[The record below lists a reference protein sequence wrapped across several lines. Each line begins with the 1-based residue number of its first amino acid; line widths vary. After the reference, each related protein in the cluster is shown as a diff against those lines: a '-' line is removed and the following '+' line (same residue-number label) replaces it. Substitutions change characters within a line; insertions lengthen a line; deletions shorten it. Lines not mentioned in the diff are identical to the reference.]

1 MKFFNF
7 QNIVVVLCALVAVG
21 CAQVRGLNGGAKDVT
36 PPKLLA
42 QSIDSFA
49 TNVATNTL
57 VLNFDEFVQAGA
69 ANEVIISPAL
79 KQPPTLICNK
89 RTAMLSWKDTLKANT
104 TYTIEFGNAI
114 SDITEGNKASLNF
127 VFSTG
132 SALDSAFLSGIVY
145 DAQKGGVPEKATGI
159 LYSDSLMGSVAYAK
173 KVNEKGEFIFNYLP
187 KANFHIAA
195 FSDLNENRIWD
206 ENEVG
211 DFMEQPISTEQIY
224 PLSLR
229 FSPKKI
235 DKITEEMF
243 KTDSVGSGFIV
254 GAYGM
259 IEKIKLSPAAA
270 NFPFRCGSLENSD
283 TLFFALGGREGALP
297 NNNFDGV
304 VFSFNQQPEDT
315 LSVYL
320 AKSSKL
326 KKFKFSGS
334 IQQNPK
340 ELILVK
346 APSYAVLKR
355 NTCDITFK
363 GIQASARIVETNSP
377 LHYAVQI
384 DANAS
389 ELTGKGSL
397 RILPGAWET
406 AYGTTNDTLQ
416 LNFEFPSA
424 EKLGSLELSIPLLED
439 KSFKKFVEL
448 RNEKGTVVRKVD
460 YSETLVFSG
469 VQPGKYTVRLVH
481 DVNQNGQWDIA
492 DLQQKIRCEPV
503 SVFSKPIEVRAN
515 WSVKV
520 VLSGDV
526 SFP

>member
-1 MKFFNF
+1 MKFFNLR
-7 QNIVVVLCALVAVG
+7 NSIVIGSALFAVG

-69 ANEVIISPAL
+69 ANEVIVSPAL
-79 KQPPTLICNK
+79 KQPATLICNK
-89 RTAMLSWKDTLKANT
+89 RLAMLSWNDTLKANT

-132 SALDSAFLSGIVY
+132 SALDSASISGAVY
-145 DAQKGGVPEKATGI
+145 DAQKGSVPEKAVVI
-159 LYSDSLMGSVAYAK
+159 LYSDSLLGEVAYAK
-173 KVNEKGEFIFNYLP
+173 KVNDKGQFIFNYLP
-187 KANFHIAA
+187 KTNFHVAA

-224 PLSLR
+224 PLNLR
-229 FSPKKI
+229 FSPKKV

-259 IEKIKLSPAAA
+259 IEKIRLAPTTASV
-270 NFPFRCGSLENSD
+270 PFRYGSLNNSD
-283 TLFFALGGREGALP
+283 TLFFALGGREGLAP
-297 NNNFDGV
+297 SNNFEGV
-304 VFSFNQQPEDT
+304 TYSFNQQRADT
-315 LSVYL
+315 LSVFL
-320 AKSSKL
+320 AKSPKL

-334 IQQNPK
+334 IQPDPK
-340 ELILVK
+340 SIILVK
-346 APSYAVLKR
+346 APAYTVLKR
-355 NTCDITFK
+355 NNCEVTVQ
-363 GIQASARIVETNSP
+363 GIKATGTLVETNSP
-377 LHYAVQI
+377 LHFAIQI
-384 DANAS
+384 EANAS
-389 ELTGKGSL
+389 EFVGKGSI

-406 AYGTTNDTLQ
+406 AYGNTNDTLQ

-469 VQPGKYTVRLVH
+469 IQPGKYTVRLVR
-481 DVNQNGQWDIA
+481 DVNRNGQWDIA

-520 VLSGDV
+520 VLN
-526 SFP
+526 

>member
-1 MKFFNF
+1 MKFFNLR
-7 QNIVVVLCALVAVG
+7 NSIVIGIALVAVG

-69 ANEVIISPAL
+69 ANEVIVSPAL
-79 KQPPTLICNK
+79 KQPATLICNK
-89 RTAMLSWKDTLKANT
+89 RLAMLSWTDTLKANT

-132 SALDSAFLSGIVY
+132 STLDSASLSGAVY
-145 DAQKGGVPEKATGI
+145 DAQKGGVPEKATVV

-173 KVNEKGEFIFNYLP
+173 KVNEKGEFTFNYLP
-187 KANFHIAA
+187 KTIFHIAA

-211 DFMEQPISTEQIY
+211 DFIEQPVSTEQSY
-224 PLSLR
+224 PLNMRL
-229 FSPKKI
+229 SPKKI
-235 DKITEEMF
+235 EKISEDLF

-259 IEKIKLSPAAA
+259 IDRIRLSPVSA
-270 NFPFRCGSLENSD
+270 NIPFRYGSLENSD
-283 TLFFALGGREGALP
+283 TLFFAIGGREGALP
-297 NNNFDGV
+297 NNNFEGV
-304 VFSFNQQPEDT
+304 IFSFNQQPADT
-315 LSVYL
+315 LSAYL
-320 AKSSKL
+320 AKSPKL

-334 IQQNPK
+334 IQQNSK
-340 ELILVK
+340 ELMLVK

-355 NTCDITFK
+355 NSCDITIR
-363 GIQASARIVETNSP
+363 GIQAAATIVETNSP
-377 LHYAVQI
+377 LHHAIQI
-384 DANAS
+384 DADVS

-416 LNFEFPSA
+416 LNFEFPTA
-424 EKLGSLELSIPLLED
+424 EKLGNLELSIPLLED

-460 YSETLVFSG
+460 YAETLVFSG
-469 VQPGKYTVRLVH
+469 IQPGKYTVRLVH
-481 DVNQNGQWDIA
+481 DVNRNGQWDIA

-515 WSVKV
+515 WSVTV
-520 VLSGDV
+520 VLN
-526 SFP
+526 

>member
-1 MKFFNF
+1 MKFFNLR
-7 QNIVVVLCALVAVG
+7 NSVVIGSALFAVG

-36 PPKLLA
+36 SPKLLT

-69 ANEVIISPAL
+69 ASEVIISPAL
-79 KQPPTLICNK
+79 KQPATLICNK
-89 RTAMLSWKDTLKANT
+89 RLAMLSWNDTLKANT
-104 TYTIEFGNAI
+104 TYTIEFGNAV
-114 SDITEGNKASLNF
+114 SDITEGNKATLNF

-132 SALDSAFLSGIVY
+132 SELDSASISGVLY
-145 DAQKGGVPEKATGI
+145 DAQKGGMPEKATVI
-159 LYSDSLMGSVAYAK
+159 LYSDSLLGEVAYEE
-173 KVNEKGEFIFNYLP
+173 KVNEKGEFTFNYLP
-187 KANFHIAA
+187 KANFHLAA

-211 DFMEQPISTEQIY
+211 DFMEQPISTEQVY
-224 PLSLR
+224 PLNLR
-229 FSPKKI
+229 LSPKKV

-259 IEKIKLSPAAA
+259 IERIRLAPTTASV
-270 NFPFRCGSLENSD
+270 PFRYGSLNNSD
-283 TLFFALGGREGALP
+283 TLFLALGGREGLTRS
-297 NNNFDGV
+297 NNFEGV
-304 VFSFNQQPEDT
+304 TYSFNQQPADT
-315 LSVYL
+315 LSVFV
-320 AKSSKL
+320 AKSPKL
-326 KKFKFSGS
+326 KKFKFSGA
-334 IQQNPK
+334 IQQDPK
-340 ELILVK
+340 SLILVK
-346 APSYAVLKR
+346 APAYVMLKR
-355 NTCDITFK
+355 STCEITIH
-363 GIQASARIVETNSP
+363 GIQASAAIVETDSP

-389 ELTGKGSL
+389 ELTGKGSI

-406 AYGTTNDTLQ
+406 AYGTTNDSLQ
-416 LNFEFPSA
+416 FNFEFPSP
-424 EKLGSLELSIPLLED
+424 EKLGNLELSIPLLED

-469 VQPGKYTVRLVH
+469 IQPGKYTVRLVH
-481 DVNQNGQWDIA
+481 DVNRNGQWDIA

-520 VLSGDV
+520 VLN
-526 SFP
+526 

>member
-1 MKFFNF
+1 MKFFNLR
-7 QNIVVVLCALVAVG
+7 NNVVIGSALVAVG

-36 PPKLLA
+36 PPNLLT

-79 KQPPTLICNK
+79 KQPPTLICSK
-89 RTAMLSWKDTLKANT
+89 RMAMLSWNDTLKANT
-104 TYTIEFGNAI
+104 TYTIEFGNAV
-114 SDITEGNKASLNF
+114 SDITEGNKTSLNF

-132 SALDSAFLSGIVY
+132 STLDSASISGAVY
-145 DAQKGGVPEKATGI
+145 DAQKGGLPEKATVI
-159 LYSDSLMGSVAYAK
+159 LYSDSLLGSVAYAK
-173 KVNEKGEFIFNYLP
+173 KVSGNGEFIFNYLP

-206 ENEVG
+206 ENEIG
-211 DFMEQPISTEQIY
+211 DFIENPFSTQNNY
-224 PLSLR
+224 PLNLR
-229 FSPKKI
+229 FSPKKVEE
-235 DKITEEMF
+235 ITEEMF

-259 IEKIKLSPAAA
+259 IEKIKLAPITASV
-270 NFPFRCGSLENSD
+270 PFRYGSLNNSD
-283 TLFFALGGREGALP
+283 TLFFALGGREGLAA
-297 NNNFDGV
+297 NNNFEGV
-304 VFSFNQQPEDT
+304 TYSFNQQPADT
-315 LSVYL
+315 LSVFV
-320 AKSSKL
+320 AKSAKL
-326 KKFKFSGS
+326 KKFKFSGA
-334 IQQNPK
+334 IQQDPK
-340 ELILVK
+340 SLILVS
-346 APSYAVLKR
+346 APAYAVLKR
-355 NTCDITFK
+355 NTCDVTIQ
-363 GIQASARIVETNSP
+363 GIKATGTIAETNSP
-377 LHYAVQI
+377 LHFAIQV

-389 ELTGKGSL
+389 ELIGKGSM

-416 LNFEFPSA
+416 SNFEFASP
-424 EKLGSLELSIPLLED
+424 EKLGNLELSIPLIED

-469 VQPGKYTVRLVH
+469 IQPGKYTVRLVH
-481 DVNQNGQWDIA
+481 DVNRNNQWDIA
-492 DLQQKIRCEPV
+492 DLQKKIRCEPV
-503 SVFSKPIEVRAN
+503 SVFAKPIEVRAN

-520 VLSGDV
+520 VLN
-526 SFP
+526 

>member
-1 MKFFNF
+1 MKFFNLR
-7 QNIVVVLCALVAVG
+7 NSIVIGIALVAVG

-49 TNVATNTL
+49 TNFATNTL

-69 ANEVIISPAL
+69 ANEVIVSPAL
-79 KQPPTLICNK
+79 KQPATLICNK
-89 RTAMLSWKDTLKANT
+89 RLAMLSWTDTLKANT

-132 SALDSAFLSGIVY
+132 STLDSASLSGAVY
-145 DAQKGGVPEKATGI
+145 DAQKGGVPEKATVV

-173 KVNEKGEFIFNYLP
+173 KVNEKGEFTFNYLP
-187 KANFHIAA
+187 KTIFHIAA

-211 DFMEQPISTEQIY
+211 DFIEQPVSTEQSY
-224 PLSLR
+224 PLNMRL
-229 FSPKKI
+229 SPKKI
-235 DKITEEMF
+235 EKISEDVF

-259 IEKIKLSPAAA
+259 IDRIRLSPVSA
-270 NFPFRCGSLENSD
+270 NIPFRYGSLENSD
-283 TLFFALGGREGALP
+283 TLFFAIGGREGALP
-297 NNNFDGV
+297 NNNFEGV
-304 VFSFNQQPEDT
+304 IFSFDQQPADT
-315 LSVYL
+315 LSAYL
-320 AKSSKL
+320 AKSPKL
-326 KKFKFSGS
+326 KKFKFSGP
-334 IQQNPK
+334 IQKNPK
-340 ELILVK
+340 ELMLVK

-355 NTCDITFK
+355 NSCDITIR
-363 GIQASARIVETNSP
+363 GIQAAATIVETNSP
-377 LHYAVQI
+377 LHHAIQI
-384 DANAS
+384 DAAAS

-416 LNFEFPSA
+416 LNFEFPTA
-424 EKLGSLELSIPLLED
+424 EKLGNLELSIPLLED

-448 RNEKGTVVRKVD
+448 RNEKGIVVRKVD
-460 YSETLVFSG
+460 YAETLVFSG
-469 VQPGKYTVRLVH
+469 IQPGKYTVRLVH
-481 DVNQNGQWDIA
+481 DVNRNGQWDIA

-515 WSVKV
+515 WSVTV
-520 VLSGDV
+520 VLN
-526 SFP
+526 

>member
-1 MKFFNF
+1 MKFFNLR
-7 QNIVVVLCALVAVG
+7 NSIVIGIALVAAG

-89 RTAMLSWKDTLKANT
+89 RTAMLSWNDTLKATT

-145 DAQKGGVPEKATGI
+145 DAQKGGVPEKATVI

-173 KVNEKGEFIFNYLP
+173 KVNDKGEFIFNYLP

-259 IEKIKLSPAAA
+259 IEKIKLAPTTVSV
-270 NFPFRCGSLENSD
+270 PFRYGSLNNSD
-283 TLFFALGGREGALP
+283 TLFFALGGREGTTP
-297 NNNFDGV
+297 SNNFEGV
-304 VFSFNQQPEDT
+304 TYSFNQQPADT
-315 LSVYL
+315 LSVFV
-320 AKSSKL
+320 AKSPKL

-355 NTCDITFK
+355 NTCDITIK
-363 GIQASARIVETNSP
+363 GIQASARIIETNSP
-377 LHYAVQI
+377 LHYALQI

-406 AYGTTNDTLQ
+406 AYGTSNDTLQ

-448 RNEKGTVVRKVD
+448 RNEKGAVVRKVD

-469 VQPGKYTVRLVH
+469 IQPGKYTVRLVH

-520 VLSGDV
+520 VLN
-526 SFP
+526 

>member
-1 MKFFNF
+1 MKFFNLR
-7 QNIVVVLCALVAVG
+7 NSIVIGSALFAVG

-36 PPKLLA
+36 PPKLLT

-79 KQPPTLICNK
+79 KQPATLICNK
-89 RTAMLSWKDTLKANT
+89 RLAMLSWNDTLKANT

-132 SALDSAFLSGIVY
+132 STLDSASISGAVY
-145 DAQKGGVPEKATGI
+145 DAQKGGVPEKAVVI
-159 LYSDSLMGSVAYAK
+159 LYSDSLLGEVAYAK
-173 KVNEKGEFIFNYLP
+173 KVNEKGEFLFNYLP
-187 KANFHIAA
+187 KANFQIAA

-206 ENEVG
+206 ENEIG
-211 DFMEQPISTEQIY
+211 DFMEQPVSTQQMY
-224 PLSLR
+224 PLNLR
-229 FSPKKI
+229 FSPKKVE
-235 DKITEEMF
+235 KITEDLF

-259 IEKIKLSPAAA
+259 IDRIRLSPSAA
-270 NFPFRCGSLENSD
+270 NFPFRYGSLENSD

-297 NNNFDGV
+297 NNNFEGII
-304 VFSFNQQPEDT
+304 FSFNQQPADT
-315 LSVYL
+315 LSVFI
-320 AKSSKL
+320 AKSAKL

-334 IQQNPK
+334 IQQKPK

-346 APSYAVLKR
+346 APSYSVLKR
-355 NTCDITFK
+355 STCEVTVQ
-363 GIQASARIVETNSP
+363 GIKASGTLVETNSP
-377 LHYAVQI
+377 LHFAIQI

-389 ELTGKGSL
+389 ELVGKGSI

-424 EKLGSLELSIPLLED
+424 EKLGNLELSIPLLED

-448 RNEKGTVVRKVD
+448 RNEKGAVVRKVD

-469 VQPGKYTVRLVH
+469 IQPGKYTVRLVH
-481 DVNQNGQWDIA
+481 DVNRNGQWDIV
-492 DLQQKIRCEPV
+492 DLQQKMRCEPV

-520 VLSGDV
+520 VLN
-526 SFP
+526 

>member
-1 MKFFNF
+1 MKFFNLR
-7 QNIVVVLCALVAVG
+7 NSILIGIALVAVG

-57 VLNFDEFVQAGA
+57 VLSFDEFVQAGA
-69 ANEVIISPAL
+69 ANEVIVSPAL
-79 KQPPTLICNK
+79 KQPATLICNK
-89 RTAMLSWKDTLKANT
+89 RLAMLSWTDTLKANT

-132 SALDSAFLSGIVY
+132 STLDSASLSGAVY
-145 DAQKGGVPEKATGI
+145 DAQKGGVPEKASVV

-173 KVNEKGEFIFNYLP
+173 KVNDKGEFVFNYLP
-187 KANFHIAA
+187 KSNFHIAA

-206 ENEVG
+206 ENEIG
-211 DFMEQPISTEQIY
+211 DFIENPFSTQSNY
-224 PLSLR
+224 PLNLR

-235 DKITEEMF
+235 EKITEEMF

-259 IEKIKLSPAAA
+259 IDKIRLSPASA
-270 NFPFRCGSLENSD
+270 NIPFRYGSLENSD

-297 NNNFDGV
+297 NNNFEGV
-304 VFSFNQQPEDT
+304 IFSFNQQPADT
-315 LSVYL
+315 LSAYF
-320 AKSSKL
+320 AKSPKL

-340 ELILVK
+340 ELMLVK

-355 NTCDITFK
+355 NTCQVTVQ
-363 GIQASARIVETNSP
+363 GIQATGTIAETNSP
-377 LHYAVQI
+377 LHFAIQV

-389 ELTGKGSL
+389 ELIGKGSI

-416 LNFEFPSA
+416 LNFEFPTA
-424 EKLGSLELSIPLLED
+424 EKLGNLELSIPLLED

-460 YSETLVFSG
+460 YAETLVFSG
-469 VQPGKYTVRLVH
+469 IQPGKYTVRLVH

-492 DLQQKIRCEPV
+492 DLQKKIRCEPV

-520 VLSGDV
+520 VLN
-526 SFP
+526 

>member
-1 MKFFNF
+1 MKFFNIR
-7 QNIVVVLCALVAVG
+7 NIFIAGIPLVAVG

-36 PPKLLA
+36 PPKLIS

-69 ANEVIISPAL
+69 ANEVIVSPAL
-79 KQPPTLICNK
+79 KQPATLVCNK
-89 RTAMLSWKDTLKANT
+89 RIAMLSWNDTLKANT

-114 SDITEGNKASLNF
+114 SDITEGNKAALNF

-132 SALDSAFLSGIVY
+132 STLDSDSITGAVY
-145 DAQKGGVPEKATGI
+145 DAQKGGVPEKATVI

-173 KVNEKGEFIFNYLP
+173 KVNEKGEFTFNYLP
-187 KANFHIAA
+187 RTQFFVAG
-195 FSDLNENRIWD
+195 FSDVNDNRIWD

-211 DFMEQPISTEQIY
+211 DFLEFPFSTQNNYPIG
-224 PLSLR
+224 LR

-235 DKITEEMF
+235 EKVTEEMF

-259 IEKIKLSPAAA
+259 IEKLKLAPTTASV
-270 NFPFRCGSLENSD
+270 PFRYGNLENSD
-283 TLFFALGGREGALP
+283 SLFFALGGREGVAP
-297 NNNFDGV
+297 NNNFEGV
-304 VFSFNQQPEDT
+304 TYSFNQSVADT
-315 LSVYL
+315 LSVFL
-320 AKSSKL
+320 SKSPKL

-334 IQQNPK
+334 ILQDPK
-340 ELILVK
+340 SLILVK
-346 APSYAVLKR
+346 APAYAVLKR
-355 NTCDITFK
+355 NTCQVTVQ
-363 GIQASARIVETNSP
+363 GIQTTGTISETNSP
-377 LHYAVQI
+377 LHFAIQV
-384 DANAS
+384 DANAN
-389 ELTGKGSL
+389 ELKGKGSI

-416 LNFEFPSA
+416 FNFEFPSS
-424 EKLGSLELSIPLLED
+424 EKLGNLELSIPLLED

-448 RNEKGTVVRKVD
+448 RNEKGSVVRKVD
-460 YSETLVFSG
+460 YSQTLFFSG
-469 VQPGKYTVRLVH
+469 LQPGKYTVRLVH

-492 DLQQKIRCEPV
+492 DVQRKMRCEPV

-515 WSVKV
+515 WSVKM
-520 VLSGDV
+520 VLN
-526 SFP
+526 

>member
-1 MKFFNF
+1 MKFFNLR
-7 QNIVVVLCALVAVG
+7 NSIVIGIALVAVG

-69 ANEVIISPAL
+69 ANEVIVSPAL
-79 KQPPTLICNK
+79 KQPATLICNK
-89 RTAMLSWKDTLKANT
+89 RLAMLSWTDTLKANT

-132 SALDSAFLSGIVY
+132 STLDSASLSGAVY
-145 DAQKGGVPEKATGI
+145 DAQKGGVPEKATVV

-173 KVNEKGEFIFNYLP
+173 KVNEKGEFTFNYLP
-187 KANFHIAA
+187 KTIFHIAA

-211 DFMEQPISTEQIY
+211 DFIEQPVSTEQSY
-224 PLSLR
+224 PLNMRL
-229 FSPKKI
+229 SPKKI
-235 DKITEEMF
+235 EKISEDVF

-259 IEKIKLSPAAA
+259 IDRIRLSPVSA
-270 NFPFRCGSLENSD
+270 NIPFRYGSLENSD
-283 TLFFALGGREGALP
+283 TLFFAIGGREGALP
-297 NNNFDGV
+297 NNNFEGV
-304 VFSFNQQPEDT
+304 IFSFDQQPADT
-315 LSVYL
+315 LSAYL
-320 AKSSKL
+320 AKSPKL

-340 ELILVK
+340 ELMLVK

-355 NTCDITFK
+355 NSCDITIR
-363 GIQASARIVETNSP
+363 GIQAAATIVETNSP
-377 LHYAVQI
+377 LHHAIQI
-384 DANAS
+384 DAAAS

-416 LNFEFPSA
+416 LNFEFPTA
-424 EKLGSLELSIPLLED
+424 EKLGNLELSIPLLED

-448 RNEKGTVVRKVD
+448 RNEKGIVVRKVD
-460 YSETLVFSG
+460 YAETLVFSG
-469 VQPGKYTVRLVH
+469 IQPGKYTVRLVH
-481 DVNQNGQWDIA
+481 DVNRNGQWDIA

-515 WSVKV
+515 WSVTV
-520 VLSGDV
+520 VLN
-526 SFP
+526 

>member
-1 MKFFNF
+1 MKFFNLR
-7 QNIVVVLCALVAVG
+7 NSIVIGIALVAVG

-69 ANEVIISPAL
+69 ANEVIVSPAL
-79 KQPPTLICNK
+79 KQPATLICNK
-89 RTAMLSWKDTLKANT
+89 RLAMLSWTDTLKANT

-132 SALDSAFLSGIVY
+132 STLDSASLSGAVY
-145 DAQKGGVPEKATGI
+145 DAQKGGVPEKATVV

-173 KVNEKGEFIFNYLP
+173 KVNEKGEFTFNYLP
-187 KANFHIAA
+187 KTIFHIAA

-211 DFMEQPISTEQIY
+211 DFIEQPVSTEQSY
-224 PLSLR
+224 PLNMRL
-229 FSPKKI
+229 SPKKI
-235 DKITEEMF
+235 EKISEDVF

-259 IEKIKLSPAAA
+259 IDRIRLSPVSA
-270 NFPFRCGSLENSD
+270 NIPFRYGSLENSD
-283 TLFFALGGREGALP
+283 TLFFAIGGREGALP
-297 NNNFDGV
+297 NNNFEGV
-304 VFSFNQQPEDT
+304 IFSFDQQPADT
-315 LSVYL
+315 LSAYL
-320 AKSSKL
+320 AKSPKL
-326 KKFKFSGS
+326 KKFKFSGP
-334 IQQNPK
+334 IQKNPK
-340 ELILVK
+340 ELMLVK

-355 NTCDITFK
+355 NSCDITIR
-363 GIQASARIVETNSP
+363 GIQAAATIVETNSP
-377 LHYAVQI
+377 LHHAIQI
-384 DANAS
+384 DAAAS

-416 LNFEFPSA
+416 LNFEFPTA
-424 EKLGSLELSIPLLED
+424 EKLGNLELSIPLLED

-448 RNEKGTVVRKVD
+448 RNEKGIVVRKVD
-460 YSETLVFSG
+460 YAETLVFSG
-469 VQPGKYTVRLVH
+469 IQPGKYTVRLVH
-481 DVNQNGQWDIA
+481 DVNRNGQWDIA

-515 WSVKV
+515 WSVTV
-520 VLSGDV
+520 VLN
-526 SFP
+526 

>member
-7 QNIVVVLCALVAVG
+7 RNSSVVLCALVAIG
-21 CAQVRGLNGGAKDVT
+21 CARVRGLNGGAKDVT
-36 PPKLLA
+36 PPKLLS

-69 ANEVIISPAL
+69 ANEVIVSPAL
-79 KQPPTLICNK
+79 KQPATLICNK
-89 RTAMLSWKDTLKANT
+89 RLAMLSWSDTLRANT

-114 SDITEGNKASLNF
+114 SDLTEGNKASLNF

-132 SALDSAFLSGIVY
+132 STLDSASISGGVY
-145 DAQKGGVPEKATGI
+145 DAQKGGVPEKTTVV

-173 KVNEKGEFIFNYLP
+173 KVNEKGEFVFNYLP
-187 KANFHIAA
+187 QANFHVAA

-211 DFMEQPISTEQIY
+211 DFMEQPISSEGNI
-224 PLSLR
+224 PLNFR

-235 DKITEEMF
+235 EKISEDLF

-259 IEKIKLSPAAA
+259 IDKLRLSPANA
-270 NFPFRCGSLENSD
+270 NVPFRYGSLANSD
-283 TLFFALGGREGALP
+283 TLFFAMGGREGALP
-297 NNNFDGV
+297 NNNFEGV
-304 VFSFNQQPEDT
+304 VFSFNQQPADT
-315 LSVYL
+315 LSMYL
-320 AKSSKL
+320 AKSPKQ

-346 APSYAVLKR
+346 SPSYAVLKR
-355 NTCDITFK
+355 NTCDITIH
-363 GIQASARIVETNSP
+363 GIQATATIVETNSP
-377 LHYAVQI
+377 LHYAIQV
-384 DANAS
+384 DASSS
-389 ELTGKGSL
+389 ELLGKGIL

-406 AYGTTNDTLQ
+406 SYGSTNDTLQ
-416 LNFEFPSA
+416 TNFEFASA
-424 EKLGSLELSIPLLED
+424 EKLGNLELSIPLLED

-448 RNEKGTVVRKVD
+448 RNEKGQVVRSVD
-460 YSETLVFSG
+460 YSETLVLSG
-469 VQPGKYTVRLVH
+469 LQPGKYTVRLVH
-481 DVNQNGQWDIA
+481 DVNRNGKWDIA

-503 SVFSKPIEVRAN
+503 SVFAKPIEVRAN
-515 WSVKV
+515 WNVKV
-520 VLSGDV
+520 TLQ
-526 SFP
+526 

>member
-1 MKFFNF
+1 MKFFNLR
-7 QNIVVVLCALVAVG
+7 NSIVIGSALVAVG

-69 ANEVIISPAL
+69 ANEVIISPTL
-79 KQPPTLICNK
+79 KQPATLICNK
-89 RTAMLSWKDTLKANT
+89 RLAMLSWNDTLKPNT
-104 TYTIEFGNAI
+104 TYTIEFGNAV

-127 VFSTG
+127 IFSTG
-132 SALDSAFLSGIVY
+132 SSLDSASIRGAVY
-145 DAQKGGVPEKATGI
+145 DARNGGVPEKATVI
-159 LYSDSLMGSVAYAK
+159 LYSDSLLGEVAYAK
-173 KVNEKGEFIFNYLP
+173 KVNDKGQFIFNYLP

-211 DFMEQPISTEQIY
+211 DFIENPFSSENNI
-224 PLSLR
+224 PLNLR
-229 FSPKKI
+229 FSPKKVE
-235 DKITEEMF
+235 KITEEMF

-259 IEKIKLSPAAA
+259 IEKIKLSASTQ
-270 NFPFRCGSLENSD
+270 NRPFRSGALAQND
-283 TLFFALGGREGALP
+283 TLFFALGGREEFAP
-297 NNNFDGV
+297 NNNFEGV
-304 VFSFNQQPEDT
+304 TFSFNEQPADT
-315 LSVYL
+315 LSLFL
-320 AKSSKL
+320 AKSPKL
-326 KKFKFSGS
+326 KKFKFSGG
-334 IQQNPK
+334 IQADPK
-340 ELILVK
+340 ALILVK
-346 APSYAVLKR
+346 APAYAVLKR
-355 NTCDITFK
+355 NTCQVTVQ
-363 GIQASARIVETNSP
+363 GIQATGTIVETNSP
-377 LHYAVQI
+377 LHFAIQV

-389 ELTGKGSL
+389 ELIGKGSI

-416 LNFEFPSA
+416 TNFEFASP
-424 EKLGSLELSIPLLED
+424 EKLGNLELSIPLIED

-448 RNEKGTVVRKVD
+448 RNDKGTVVRKVD
-460 YSETLVFSG
+460 YAETLVFSG
-469 VQPGKYTVRLVH
+469 IQPGKYSVRLVH
-481 DVNQNGQWDIA
+481 DVNQNNQWDIA
-492 DLQQKIRCEPV
+492 DLQKKIRCEPV

-520 VLSGDV
+520 VLSSDL

>member
-1 MKFFNF
+1 MKFFSLRNS
-7 QNIVVVLCALVAVG
+7 IVIGSALFAVG

-36 PPKLLA
+36 PPKLLT

-79 KQPPTLICNK
+79 KQPATLICNK
-89 RTAMLSWKDTLKANT
+89 RLAMLSWNDTLKANT
-104 TYTIEFGNAI
+104 TYTIEFGNAV

-132 SALDSAFLSGIVY
+132 STLDSASISGAVY
-145 DAQKGGVPEKATGI
+145 EAQKGGVPEKATVI
-159 LYSDSLMGSVAYAK
+159 LYSDSLMGSLAYAK
-173 KVNEKGEFIFNYLP
+173 KVNDKGEFIFNYLP
-187 KANFHIAA
+187 KTNFHVAA

-211 DFMEQPISTEQIY
+211 DFMEQPISTQNNY
-224 PLSLR
+224 PLNLR
-229 FSPKKI
+229 FSPKKME
-235 DKITEEMF
+235 KITEEMF

-259 IEKIKLSPAAA
+259 IEKIKLAPSMA
-270 NFPFRCGSLENSD
+270 NVPFRYGSLNNND
-283 TLFFALGGREGALP
+283 TLFLALGGREGLAP
-297 NNNFDGV
+297 NNNFEGV
-304 VFSFNQQPEDT
+304 TYSFNQQPADT
-315 LSVYL
+315 LSVFVT
-320 AKSSKL
+320 KSPKL
-326 KKFKFSGS
+326 KKFKFSGA
-334 IQQNPK
+334 IQQDPK
-340 ELILVK
+340 SLILVK
-346 APSYAVLKR
+346 APAYAVLKR
-355 NTCDITFK
+355 STCEVTVQ
-363 GIQASARIVETNSP
+363 GIKAPGTLVETNSP
-377 LHYAVQI
+377 LHFAIQI

-389 ELTGKGSL
+389 ELVGKGSI

-416 LNFEFPSA
+416 TNFEFAST
-424 EKLGSLELSIPLLED
+424 EKLGNLELSIPLLED

-448 RNEKGTVVRKVD
+448 RNEKGAVVRKVD
-460 YSETLVFSG
+460 YLETLVFTG
-469 VQPGKYTVRLVH
+469 IQPGKYTVRLVH
-481 DVNQNGQWDIA
+481 DVNRNGQWDIA

-520 VLSGDV
+520 VLN
-526 SFP
+526 

>member
-7 QNIVVVLCALVAVG
+7 RNSIAIGIGLAAVG
-21 CAQVRGLNGGAKDVT
+21 CAQVRGLSGGEKDVT
-36 PPKLLA
+36 PPKLLS

-69 ANEVIISPAL
+69 ANEVIVSPAL
-79 KQPPTLICNK
+79 KQPATLICNK
-89 RTAMLSWKDTLKANT
+89 RLAMLSWSDTLKTNT

-132 SALDSAFLSGIVY
+132 STLDSASITGIAY
-145 DAQKGGVPEKATGI
+145 DAQKGGVPEKATVI

-173 KVNEKGEFIFNYLP
+173 KVNDKGEFIFNYLP

-211 DFMEQPISTEQIY
+211 DFMEAPFSTQNNY
-224 PLSLR
+224 PLNLR
-229 FSPKKI
+229 FSPKKVE
-235 DKITEEMF
+235 KITEEMF

-254 GAYGM
+254 GAYGL
-259 IEKIKLSPAAA
+259 IEKMKLAPATGSV
-270 NFPFRCGSLENSD
+270 PFRYGSLNNND
-283 TLFFALGGREGALP
+283 TLFFALGGREGIAP
-297 NNNFDGV
+297 SNNFEGV
-304 VFSFNQQPEDT
+304 TYSFNQGPADT
-315 LSVYL
+315 LSVFV
-320 AKSSKL
+320 AKSPKL

-334 IQQNPK
+334 IQQDPK
-340 ELILVK
+340 SLILVK
-346 APSYAVLKR
+346 APAYSVLKR
-355 NTCDITFK
+355 STCEVTIQ
-363 GIQASARIVETNSP
+363 GIKATGTIAETNSP
-377 LHYAVQI
+377 LHFAIQV

-389 ELTGKGSL
+389 ELSGKGSI

-406 AYGTTNDTLQ
+406 AYGTSNDTLQ
-416 LNFEFPSA
+416 TNFEFPSS
-424 EKLGSLELSIPLLED
+424 EKLGNLELSIPLLED

-460 YSETLVFSG
+460 YAETLAFSG
-469 VQPGKYTVRLVH
+469 IQPGKYTVRLVH
-481 DVNQNGQWDIA
+481 DVNQNNQWDIA
-492 DLQQKIRCEPV
+492 DFQKKIRCEPV
-503 SVFSKPIEVRAN
+503 SVFAKPIEVRAN

-520 VLSGDV
+520 VLN
-526 SFP
+526 

>member
-1 MKFFNF
+1 MKFFNLR
-7 QNIVVVLCALVAVG
+7 NSIIIGIALVAVG

-69 ANEVIISPAL
+69 ANEVIVSPAL
-79 KQPPTLICNK
+79 KQPATLICNK
-89 RTAMLSWKDTLKANT
+89 RLAMLSWTDTLKANT

-114 SDITEGNKASLNF
+114 SDITEGNKVSLNF

-132 SALDSAFLSGIVY
+132 STLDSASIQGAVY
-145 DAQKGGVPEKATGI
+145 DAQKGGVPEKTTVV

-187 KANFHIAA
+187 KTNFHIAA

-211 DFMEQPISTEQIY
+211 DFAEQPVSTEQLY
-224 PLSLR
+224 PLNMRL
-229 FSPKKI
+229 SPKKI
-235 DKITEEMF
+235 EKISEDLF

-259 IEKIKLSPAAA
+259 IDKIRLSPASA
-270 NFPFRCGSLENSD
+270 NIPFRYGSLENSD

-297 NNNFDGV
+297 NNNFEGV
-304 VFSFNQQPEDT
+304 IFSFNQQPADT
-315 LSVYL
+315 LSAYL
-320 AKSSKL
+320 AKSPKL

-340 ELILVK
+340 ELMLVK

-355 NTCDITFK
+355 SSCDITIR
-363 GIQASARIVETNSP
+363 GIQAAATIVETNSP
-377 LHYAVQI
+377 LHYAIQI
-384 DANAS
+384 DADAR

-406 AYGTTNDTLQ
+406 AYGSTNDTLQ

-424 EKLGSLELSIPLLED
+424 EKLGNLELSIPLLED

-460 YSETLVFSG
+460 YAETLVFSG
-469 VQPGKYTVRLVH
+469 IQPGKYTVRLVH

-492 DLQQKIRCEPV
+492 NLQQRIRCERV

-520 VLSGDV
+520 VLN
-526 SFP
+526 

>member
-1 MKFFNF
+1 MKFFNLR
-7 QNIVVVLCALVAVG
+7 NSIVIGIALVAVG

-69 ANEVIISPAL
+69 ANEVIVSPAL
-79 KQPPTLICNK
+79 KQPATLICNK
-89 RTAMLSWKDTLKANT
+89 RLAMLSWTDTLKANT

-132 SALDSAFLSGIVY
+132 STLDSASLSGAVY
-145 DAQKGGVPEKATGI
+145 DAQKGGVPEKATVV

-173 KVNEKGEFIFNYLP
+173 KVNEKGEFTFNYLP
-187 KANFHIAA
+187 KTIFHIAA

-211 DFMEQPISTEQIY
+211 DFIEQPVSTEQSY
-224 PLSLR
+224 PLNMRL
-229 FSPKKI
+229 SPKKI
-235 DKITEEMF
+235 EKISEDLF

-259 IEKIKLSPAAA
+259 IDKIRLSPASA
-270 NFPFRCGSLENSD
+270 NIPFRYGSLENSD

-297 NNNFDGV
+297 NNNFEGV
-304 VFSFNQQPEDT
+304 IFSFNQQPADT
-315 LSVYL
+315 LSAYL
-320 AKSSKL
+320 AKSPKL

-334 IQQNPK
+334 IQQNSK
-340 ELILVK
+340 ELMLVK

-355 NTCDITFK
+355 NSCDITIR
-363 GIQASARIVETNSP
+363 GIQAAGTIVETNSP
-377 LHYAVQI
+377 LHFAIQV
-384 DANAS
+384 DANTS
-389 ELTGKGSL
+389 ELVGKGSI

-416 LNFEFPSA
+416 FNFEFPSA
-424 EKLGSLELSIPLLED
+424 EKLGNLELSIPLLED

-460 YSETLVFSG
+460 YAETLVFSG
-469 VQPGKYTVRLVH
+469 IQPGKYTVRLVH
-481 DVNQNGQWDIA
+481 DVNKNGQWDIA
-492 DLQQKIRCEPV
+492 DLQQKTRCEPV
-503 SVFSKPIEVRAN
+503 RVFSKPIEVRAN
-515 WSVKV
+515 WSVTV
-520 VLSGDV
+520 VLN
-526 SFP
+526 